1 MSDAGG
7 LQVDPVGLLEVA
19 GKGPGPL
26 DDAGF
31 LAGSDWL
38 SNATAIT
45 FVPGMERGMD
55 PSHRFRPNFGGR
67 ACRQTAP
74 PRGTILKCR
83 ASRFRQPG
91 NWDSDTSKTE
101 MAVSMNLTVI

>member
-1 MSDAGG
+1 VAKTMRMSDAGG

-74 PRGTILKCR
+74 PAAQFLNAGRVGFDNQATGTAIQAKPKWLY
-83 ASRFRQPG
+83 
-91 NWDSDTSKTE
+91 
-101 MAVSMNLTVI
+101 L